1 MTFPAIHLYASRQS
15 QRPVGLSQMVGGLG
29 QAAGDSLFHHLEV
42 NLLHVDLLV
51 KLDRKF
57 GALQQLRIDP
67 SRHGCGLLKAGRT

>member
-1 MTFPAIHLYASRQS
+1 
-15 QRPVGLSQMVGGLG
+15 MVGGLG
-29 QAAGDSLFHHLEV
+29 QAARDSLFHHLEV

-57 GALQQLRIDP
+57 GALQQLRIDS